1 MPSGP
6 GFLPSTV
13 LPLRDCGKLPAWSSW
28 WISPAVLFLPRR
40 WLLNKTQMVMMQVL
54 IACIQNHC
62 KIGPAFSESL
72 KETGE
77 ILMLLNEMHLPA
89 AFQSLPLCRARRDS
103 VTLLRWSSTFFAQ
116 MIYMM
121 SIFSLPI
128 ARVKLWSLINSLPR
142 PNDGSH
148 QKCMARKP
156 TRNGAKTL
164 QIMG

>member
-1 MPSGP
+1 
-6 GFLPSTV
+6 
-13 LPLRDCGKLPAWSSW
+13 
-28 WISPAVLFLPRR
+28 
-40 WLLNKTQMVMMQVL
+40 MVMMQVL

-89 AFQSLPLCRARRDS
+89 AFQSLPLAERA
-103 VTLLRWSSTFFAQ
+103 VTLLRSSSTFFAQ

-128 ARVKLWSLINSLPR
+128 A
-142 PNDGSH
+142 G
-148 QKCMARKP
+148 
-156 TRNGAKTL
+156 
-164 QIMG
+164 